1 MGLEFGLVVGLRLGE
16 SGWVRGARERE
27 RAREFEVASLYLL
40 RLRLRGGLGN
50 GLISGVE
57 NWVGTR
63 RMRSHTRIRVER
75 IGCVTMTNYYRR
87 VFKAFSLY
95 FV

>member
-16 SGWVRGARERE
+16 SGWVRGGARERVV
-27 RAREFEVASLYLL
+27 REFEVASLYLL

-50 GLISGVE
+50 GLISGVD

-63 RMRSHTRIRVER
+63 PIKSPTDAYTCGTDWM
-75 IGCVTMTNYYRR
+75 CDYD
-87 VFKAFSLY
+87 
-95 FV
+95 